1 MPLKSQR
8 GPDLILCGTVSV
20 LLLFVVCTTVFMAL
34 QSRQTVA
41 QSNRIDELEKLVK
54 RLANRVVDLE
64 NLLASE
70 GTPEGDQ
77 TTDKVQLKVGL
88 V

>member
-8 GPDLILCGTVSV
+8 GPDLLLCGTLSV
-20 LLLFVVCTTVFMAL
+20 LLLFVVCTTVYMVL

-41 QSNRIDELEKLVK
+41 QSNKIDELERQVKQLV
-54 RLANRVVDLE
+54 NRVVDLE
-64 NLLASE
+64 TLLASKGKLE
-70 GTPEGDQ
+70 DDESTDQ
-77 TTDKVQLKVGL
+77 IKVRL